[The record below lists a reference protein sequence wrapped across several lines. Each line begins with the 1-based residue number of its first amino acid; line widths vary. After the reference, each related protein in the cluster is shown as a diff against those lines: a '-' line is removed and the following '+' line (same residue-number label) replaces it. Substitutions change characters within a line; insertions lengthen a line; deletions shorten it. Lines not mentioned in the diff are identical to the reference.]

1 MTTFPF
7 TAIALCALTLIL
19 PGAASAQEI
28 ADGNAPLFSSAPRF
42 SSAALFSSAPLP
54 VGEGP
59 QAPQQ
64 SNVPAEAKQAE
75 SAVQDAVKKFRVG
88 VFGGVALDPELIEFG
103 AHAAFGP
110 FFNEN
115 VEFRPG
121 IDVGVGEVTTQFGI
135 NLEVLYILP
144 GATTSTRWVPYVGAG
159 PNFGLSHKGFEEP
172 ADSED
177 SDGEDVDGDGEEDSR
192 FDFSDT
198 EFEAGLNF
206 IVGMRSQRG
215 VFFEMR
221 ATAYG
226 VSAIRLLAGFN
237 F

>member
-1 MTTFPF
+1 MTMSSFTA
-7 TAIALCALTLIL
+7 TAIALCAVTLL
-19 PGAASAQEI
+19 PGAASAQQRLSTSTS
-28 ADGNAPLFSSAPRF
+28 P
-42 SSAALFSSAPLP
+42 AA
-54 VGEGP
+54 VGVLAS
-59 QAPQQ
+59 QQQ
-64 SNVPAEAKQAE
+64 SNVPPDVKQAE
-75 SAVQDAVKKFRVG
+75 NAVEGAVKRFRVG

-115 VEFRPG
+115 IEFRPG

-135 NLEVLYILP
+135 NLDVLYILP
-144 GATTSTRWVPYVGAG
+144 GSTRTTRWSPYVGFG
-159 PNFGLSHKGFEEP
+159 PNFGLSHQAFEAE
-172 ADSED
+172 AE
-177 SDGEDVDGDGEEDSR
+177 EGEEGADEDGR
-192 FDFSDT
+192 FNFSDT

>member
-1 MTTFPF
+1 MTTSSF
-7 TAIALCALTLIL
+7 TAIALCAATLL
-19 PGAASAQEI
+19 PAAASAQQRP
-28 ADGNAPLFSSAPRF
+28 ANNASLAVQGAQVS
-42 SSAALFSSAPLP
+42 
-54 VGEGP
+54 
-59 QAPQQ
+59 QQ
-64 SNVPAEAKQAE
+64 PPSNVPPEVKQAE
-75 SAVQDAVKKFRVG
+75 NAVEGAVKRFRVG

-115 VEFRPG
+115 IEFRPG
-121 IDVGVGEVTTQFGI
+121 IDVGIGEVTTQFGI
-135 NLEVLYILP
+135 NLDVLYILP
-144 GATTSTRWVPYVGAG
+144 GATRSTRWSPYVGVG
-159 PNFGLSHKGFEEP
+159 PNFALSHQSFSEP
-172 ADSED
+172 ED
-177 SDGEDVDGDGEEDSR
+177 AEDGADGEEGEEDDSR

-198 EFEAGLNF
+198 EFEGGVNF

-226 VSAIRLLAGFN
+226 VSSIRLLAGFN

>member
-7 TAIALCALTLIL
+7 TAIAVCAVTLIV
-19 PGAASAQEI
+19 PGAASAQQRVSS
-28 ADGNAPLFSSAPRF
+28 NAPLFSSAPLFR
-42 SSAALFSSAPLP
+42 SAPLFSSAPLSA
-54 VGEGP
+54 GE
-59 QAPQQ
+59 ALASPQQ
-64 SNVPAEAKQAE
+64 TNVPDQAKQAE
-75 SAVQDAVKKFRVG
+75 SAVTDAVKKFRIG

-121 IDVGVGEVTTQFGI
+121 FDIGVGEITTQLGI
-135 NLEVLYILP
+135 NLDVLYILP
-144 GATTSTRWVPYVGAG
+144 GSTTSTRWAPYIGGGV
-159 PNFGLSHKGFEEP
+159 NFGLSHEGFEEP
-172 ADSED
+172 APED
-177 SDGEDVDGDGEEDSR
+177 PEDTDGDDGDDGDDDR

-198 EFEAGLNF
+198 DFESGLNF

-226 VSAIRLLAGFN
+226 VSAIRLLGGFN